1 MSEYIPADAEKTVS
15 YLPPSEDVIAAYIDF
30 RVRMIAFLREL
41 PEEVANTMVPHCPS
55 WTVQETV
62 SHMVGVPDALLM
74 GDFEGI
80 ASDEWTQR
88 QVERHRGFPLSA
100 LTDKWEEQADEFLPM
115 LLQIPQPSLSQMVFD
130 VVSHEH
136 DVRHAVGQPGNRNS
150 AAVAVGAAF
159 MKNIIVMR
167 KNLDVSTM
175 ENWQISTF
183 EVLRNLGGRR
193 SLEQIKTA
201 GLDVEYVKK
210 VVDPLPI
217 SIPAVS
223 IAE

>member
-1 MSEYIPADAEKTVS
+1 MSQYIPADAEKTVS
-15 YLPPSEDVIAAYIDF
+15 YLLPPEDAIAAYVDL

-41 PEEVANTMVPHCPS
+41 PEEVANTIVPHCPS

-74 GDFEGI
+74 GDFERI

-88 QVERHRGFPLSA
+88 QVERHRGLPLSA
-100 LTDKWEEQADEFLPM
+100 LADKWEEQANEFLPM

-136 DVRHAVGQPGNRNS
+136 DVRHAVGQPGNRDS
-150 AAVAVGAAF
+150 AAVVVGAAF
-159 MKNIIVMR
+159 MKNIIATR

-183 EVLRNLGGRR
+183 EVLRILGGRR

-201 GLDVEYVKK
+201 GLEVEYVKK

>member
-1 MSEYIPADAEKTVS
+1 MSQYIPADAEKTVS
-15 YLPPSEDVIAAYIDF
+15 YLPPTEDVIAAYIDL
-30 RVRMIAFLREL
+30 RVRMIALLREL
-41 PEEVANTMVPHCPS
+41 PEEIANTTVPHCPS

-88 QVERHRGFPLSA
+88 QVERHRGLPLSA
-100 LTDKWEEQADEFLPM
+100 LADKWEEQADEFLPM

-136 DVRHAVGQPGNRNS
+136 DVRHAVGQTGNRDS

-159 MKNIIVMR
+159 MKNIIATR

-183 EVLRNLGGRR
+183 EVLRILGGRR

>member
-1 MSEYIPADAEKTVS
+1 MSQYIPADAEKTVS
-15 YLPPSEDVIAAYIDF
+15 YLLPPEDAIAAYIDL

-41 PEEVANTMVPHCPS
+41 PEEVANTIVPHCPS

-88 QVERHRGFPLSA
+88 QVERHRGLSLSA
-100 LTDKWEEQADEFLPM
+100 LADKWEEQADEFLPM

-136 DVRHAVGQPGNRNS
+136 DVRHAVGRPGGRDS

-159 MKNIIVMR
+159 MKNIIAMR
-167 KNLDVSTM
+167 KNLEVSTM
-175 ENWQISTF
+175 KNWQISTF
-183 EVLRNLGGRR
+183 EVLRILGGRR
-193 SLEQIKTA
+193 SLEQITNA

>member
-1 MSEYIPADAEKTVS
+1 MSQYIPADAEKTVS
-15 YLPPSEDVIAAYIDF
+15 YLPPTEDVIAAYVDL

-41 PEEVANTMVPHCPS
+41 PEEIANNTVPHCPS
-55 WTVQETV
+55 WTIQETV

-88 QVERHRGFPLSA
+88 QVERHRGLSLSA
-100 LTDKWEEQADEFLPM
+100 LADKWEEQADEFLPM

-136 DVRHAVGQPGNRNS
+136 DVRHAVGQPGNRDS

-159 MKNIIVMR
+159 MKNIIAMR

-183 EVLRNLGGRR
+183 EVLRILGGRR

>member
-1 MSEYIPADAEKTVS
+1 MSQYIPADAEKTVS
-15 YLPPSEDVIAAYIDF
+15 YLPPTEDVIAAYVDL

-41 PEEVANTMVPHCPS
+41 PEEIANTTVPHCPS
-55 WTVQETV
+55 WTIQETV

-88 QVERHRGFPLSA
+88 QVERHRGLSLSA
-100 LTDKWEEQADEFLPM
+100 LADKWEEQADEFLPM

-136 DVRHAVGQPGNRNS
+136 DVRHAVGQTGNRDS

-159 MKNIIVMR
+159 MKNIIASR
-167 KNLDVSTM
+167 KNLDVSAVDKWT
-175 ENWQISTF
+175 ISTF
-183 EVLRNLGGRR
+183 EVLRILGGRR
-193 SLEQIKTA
+193 SLEQITNA

>member
-1 MSEYIPADAEKTVS
+1 MSQYIPADAEKIVS
-15 YLPPSEDVIAAYIDF
+15 YLLPPEEAIAAYIDL
-30 RVRMIAFLREL
+30 RIRMIAFLREL
-41 PEEVANTMVPHCPS
+41 PEEVANTTVPHCPS

-62 SHMVGVPDALLM
+62 SHIVGVPDALLM

-88 QVERHRGFPLSA
+88 QVERHRGLSLSA
-100 LTDKWEEQADEFLPM
+100 LADKWEEQADEFLPM

-136 DVRHAVGQPGNRNS
+136 DVRHAVGRPGGRDS

-159 MKNIIVMR
+159 MKNIIASR
-167 KNLDVSTM
+167 KNLDVSAVDKWT
-175 ENWQISTF
+175 ISTF
-183 EVLRNLGGRR
+183 EVLRILGGRR
-193 SLEQIKTA
+193 SLEQITNA

-217 SIPAVS
+217 SIPVVS